1 MDQLIEWN
9 SKINLVGI
17 SEKDR
22 IFNEL
27 VLDSM
32 VPVPYLPDRGR
43 LIDLGSGAGFPAVII
58 KILKPDLDVILIES
72 NGKKISF
79 LKYAIHT
86 LKLTA
91 IKTINARIETITEDI
106 KALGCDIVTSR
117 AMTSLENIICISDPF
132 LKSGGTI
139 IGFLGRDGAK
149 ELKNIRELL
158 FEHNLGLKDSITYR
172 LPGKKAERTTVIIQK
187 ESICDT

>member
-32 VPVPYLPDRGR
+32 VPVPYLPDKGR

-58 KILKPDLDVILIES
+58 KILKPDLDVILVES

-91 IKTINARIETITEDI
+91 IRTINTRIETITEDI

-117 AMTSLENIICISDPF
+117 AMTSLENIIRISDPF

-139 IGFLGRDGAK
+139 IGFLGRDGVK